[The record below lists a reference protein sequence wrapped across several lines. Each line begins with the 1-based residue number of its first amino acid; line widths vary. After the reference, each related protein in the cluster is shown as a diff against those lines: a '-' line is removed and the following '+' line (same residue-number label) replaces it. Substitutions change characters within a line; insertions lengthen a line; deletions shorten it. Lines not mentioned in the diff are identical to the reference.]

1 MNSQLI
7 VPALLIG
14 SVVVAAFILFVL
26 PRWHERRLLATPFPP
41 DWEQILQRR
50 FPLYR
55 QLASG
60 EQERLRGLIR
70 LFLADRDFHG
80 CAGLELTDEIRVSIA
95 AQACLLM
102 LYRGMPLYPGLRHIL
117 VYPAAFRVRHGQARH
132 EDGTVSEDD
141 QVLQGQAWQ
150 QGKVILSWDDV
161 KYGLTDPEDGRNVT
175 LHEFAHQLDQQNG
188 AMDGMPL
195 LPDDMEA
202 EWQRVMAATLESRR
216 HAADEWQQDALDVY
230 AAENEAELFAVATEV
245 FFERPG
251 ALSADHPGLFG
262 LLCAYYRVDPR
273 SWHQ

>member
-7 VPALLIG
+7 VPTLLIG
-14 SVVVAAFILFVL
+14 SVVVATFILFVL
-26 PRWHERRLLATPFPP
+26 PRWHERRLLSSPFPS

-55 QLASG
+55 QLSSS
-60 EQERLRGLIR
+60 EQEQLRGLIR
-70 LFLADRDFHG
+70 LFLSDKDFHG
-80 CAGLELTDEIRVSIA
+80 CAGLVLTDEIRVSIA

-132 EDGTVSEDD
+132 EDGTVSDD
-141 QVLQGQAWQ
+141 DRVLQGEAWQ

-195 LPDDMEA
+195 VPHDLEA
-202 EWQRVMAATLESRR
+202 EWLSVMSQTLESRR
-216 HAADEWQQDALDVY
+216 RAAEEGREDALDVY

-245 FFERPG
+245 FFERPR
-251 ALSADHPGLFG
+251 ALLADHPALFR
-262 LLCAYYRVDPR
+262 LLCAYYAVDPG